1 MIKLIIIAE
10 LTMPKDINQIIQI
23 HTGSVKGIVILNV
36 LMREFSLKSS
46 NY

>member
-1 MIKLIIIAE
+1 MIKLNITAV
-10 LTMPKDINQIIQI
+10 LTVPKDINYPDIS
-23 HTGSVKGIVILNV
+23 TGSVKGIVILNV